1 MVYEI
6 NGKLLEKFDTVQV
19 NERFKK
25 REFIL
30 EKKELI
36 NGIEFSDLIKFQA
49 TQDRCQILDNINVN
63 DSIKISFNIRGR
75 KWEKETEV
83 YYFTTLEAFRIDK
96 DFSNEESSASND
108 GGANISN
115 DVSIDSNEPT
125 EDLPF

>member
-1 MVYEI
+1 MYEI